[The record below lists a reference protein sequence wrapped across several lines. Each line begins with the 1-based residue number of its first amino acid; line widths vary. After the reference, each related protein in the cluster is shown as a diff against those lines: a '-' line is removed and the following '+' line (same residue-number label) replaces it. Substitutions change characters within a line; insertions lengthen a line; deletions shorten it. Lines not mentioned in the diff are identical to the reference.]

1 MLRTVVST
9 KTLMP
14 FDFLVKNYID
24 LTHLMAPFLAV
35 AKIKTF
41 EILFLLCLDTLN
53 LPIPTFFLKFSL
65 LLVCNWKNLKYIHD
79 KKDAMIHS

>member
-53 LPIPTFFLKFSL
+53 LPIPTFFLKLSL
-65 LLVCNWKNLKYIHD
+65 LLVCNWQNLKYIYD
-79 KKDAMIHS
+79 KKDAMINS

>member
-41 EILFLLCLDTLN
+41 EIFFYSAL
-53 LPIPTFFLKFSL
+53 IP
-65 LLVCNWKNLKYIHD
+65 
-79 KKDAMIHS
+79 

>member
-24 LTHLMAPFLAV
+24 LTHLMAPFVAV

-41 EILFLLCLDTLN
+41 EIFFLLCLDTLN
-53 LPIPTFFLKFSL
+53 LPICTYILFEIVPTFGLQLAKFG
-65 LLVCNWKNLKYIHD
+65 VHI
-79 KKDAMIHS
+79 

>member
-1 MLRTVVST
+1 
-9 KTLMP
+9 MP

-41 EILFLLCLDTLN
+41 EIFFYSAL
-53 LPIPTFFLKFSL
+53 IP
-65 LLVCNWKNLKYIHD
+65 
-79 KKDAMIHS
+79 